1 MCLEQREGEG
11 KTGESQQLMLQEP
24 SLTFH
29 FILRAEG
36 SHREDSGRGG
46 SDLSLGE
53 AALAASWRS
62 QLGWGG
68 ERGDRETSHEA
79 AVSPR

>member
-1 MCLEQREGEG
+1 MKTPGERG
-11 KTGESQQLMLQEP
+11 SSCAAGSIKDFS
-24 SLTFH
+24 FY
-29 FILRAEG
+29 LRAEG

-62 QLGWGG
+62 QLGLGG